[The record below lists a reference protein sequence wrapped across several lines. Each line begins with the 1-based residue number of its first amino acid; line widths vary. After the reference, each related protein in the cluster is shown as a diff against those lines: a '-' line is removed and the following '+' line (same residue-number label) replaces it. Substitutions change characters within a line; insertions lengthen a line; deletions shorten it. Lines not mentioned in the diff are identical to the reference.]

1 VADAAAAVA
10 PGVALAAAIREST
23 WLFPVAETI
32 HIVGIALLVGSVV
45 AFDLRVLGVSRA
57 LPVRG
62 LARHLLP
69 WSLASLALIVPSGLV
84 MFLAQPELIGNRA
97 FLVKL
102 GLLGLAAINAI
113 VFHTGPYA
121 GVAAWDRDVAAPAGA
136 KAIAALSIL
145 LWIAVIAAGRM
156 IAYV

>member
-1 VADAAAAVA
+1 MADAAAAVA
-10 PGVALAAAIREST
+10 PGAALSAAIRESL
-23 WLFPVAETI
+23 WLFPVAEAI

-69 WSLASLALIVPSGLV
+69 WSLASLALIVPTGLL
-84 MFLAQPELIGNRA
+84 MFLAQPELISNRA

-102 GLLGLAAINAI
+102 GLITLAAINAVI
-113 VFHTGPYA
+113 FHTGPYA
-121 GVAAWDRDVAAPAGA
+121 GVAAWDRDVPAPMGA
-136 KAIAALSIL
+136 KVIAALSIL
-145 LWIAVIAAGRM
+145 LWIAVIVAGRM